1 MRIGTNRFVRDLRRY
16 RITAAIE
23 EYLSRSNR
31 RVKFAPGVQ
40 SPAISILAPKGGKR
54 CSPGSPQ
61 ALAASGSSKARR
73 CSS

>member
-1 MRIGTNRFVRDLRRY
+1 MRIRTALSVISVATASPLPLRK
-16 RITAAIE
+16 
-23 EYLSRSNR
+23 YLSRSNR